1 MAMSR
6 SQLARPYLIWLRAL
20 ASFLLVVP
28 AAACVV
34 VFFLPRRQSLLAS
47 PLVITLI
54 ALAMGL
60 WFAFSAGRDARSRLD
75 GIKHGFATTGNLKLL
90 LRDYLLV
97 YLVVL
102 LRLQALTLCGFL
114 TAIWGKGPAYAVAFM
129 VVAMLLTA
137 RAWPTQHKL
146 DLLLDRVGIKS

>member
-1 MAMSR
+1 MTVSTTQLTR
-6 SQLARPYLIWLRAL
+6 SHLVWLRAL
-20 ASFLLVVP
+20 SSFLLIVP
-28 AAACVV
+28 AAACAV

-47 PLVITLI
+47 PLMITLI

-75 GIKHGFATTGNLKLL
+75 GIKHTFATTGDLKLL

-102 LRLQALTLCGFL
+102 LRIQALTLCGFL
-114 TAIWGKGPAYAVAFM
+114 TAVWGKGPAYAVAFM
-129 VVAMLLTA
+129 VVAMVLTA
-137 RAWPTQHKL
+137 RAWPTRHKL
-146 DLLLDRVGIKS
+146 SLLLDRVGIKR

>member
-1 MAMSR
+1 MAMSS
-6 SQLARPYLIWLRAL
+6 SQLARPYLTWLRAL
-20 ASFLLVVP
+20 SALLLLV
-28 AAACVV
+28 ATAACVV
-34 VFFLPRRQSLLAS
+34 VFFLPRKQSLLAS

-75 GIKHGFATTGNLKLL
+75 GIKHTFATTGNLKIL

-114 TAIWGKGPAYAVAFM
+114 TAIWGKGPVYAVAFM
-129 VVAMLLTA
+129 VVAIVLTA

-146 DLLLDRVGIKS
+146 RLLLDRVGIKS